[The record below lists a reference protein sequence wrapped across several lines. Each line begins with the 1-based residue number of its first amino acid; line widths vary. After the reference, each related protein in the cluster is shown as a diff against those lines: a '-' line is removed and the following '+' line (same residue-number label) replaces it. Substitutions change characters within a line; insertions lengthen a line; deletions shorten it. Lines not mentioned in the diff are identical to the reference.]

1 MIKVDIIK
9 NNEIISSANFTTQQ
23 LADNWLAQEIAN
35 NSFGKPDRWLSFM
48 GEPDQGYTDTR
59 QVEEKTEYFYPC
71 EYEVQQIDITD
82 EYNQEQI
89 NLQAEQYLKDTD
101 WYILREMDSGVAC
114 PSHIKVQR
122 QAARSSIVR

>member
-1 MIKVDIIK
+1 MIKVEIIK
-9 NNEIISSANFTTQQ
+9 NNIVTNQATFQNQQ
-23 LADNWLAQEIAN
+23 LVASWLAQEIAN

-59 QVEEKTEYFYPC
+59 QVEDKTEYFYPC
-71 EYEVQQIDITD
+71 EYQIQQTDITA
-82 EYNQEQI
+82 EHNQEQI
-89 NLQAEQYLKDTD
+89 NLEAERYLKDTD

-114 PSHIKVQR
+114 PSHIKAQR